1 MKSNVIVALLAGGAC
16 MASVACGS
24 KSGNVEQTA
33 VEEKPKVTT
42 EVVHVEKVDQI
53 SVFTGNVEGYAVNN
67 ITPQSSRRISR
78 LLVDVGDHVTAGQ
91 VVAEMDESS
100 LAQAKSQLA
109 TDKAAF
115 ERADELY
122 KFGGESKA
130 AWEEAKNTY
139 ELSQSNY
146 DNLLENTTLCSPI
159 AGVVTARNYDNG
171 DMVGAEPIF
180 VIQQIRPVKIIV
192 TEPIFVIQQIR
203 PVKIIVNVSESLY
216 SYVKKG
222 MGVDVTLDALPDR
235 TFEGKVSRITP
246 AVDAS
251 TRTFPVEIIVT
262 NSDEVVKPG
271 MYARVTMNYG
281 SRDNVVVPDRA
292 VVKQMGSGDRYIYV
306 YQQDGTVKFQK
317 VELGRRMSDRYEI
330 TAGLAD
336 GDEIVV
342 KGQNALNNGVSVER
356 VNE

>member
-1 MKSNVIVALLAGGAC
+1 MKSNVIVALLLGGAC

-24 KSGNVEQTA
+24 KSGNAEQA
-33 VEEKPKVTT
+33 VVEEKPKVTT
-42 EVVHVEKVDQI
+42 QVVHVEKVDQI

-78 LLVDVGDHVTAGQ
+78 LLVDVGDHVSAGQ
-91 VVAEMDESS
+91 QVAEMDESS

-130 AWEEAKNTY
+130 AWEEAKNEY
-139 ELSQSNY
+139 EVSQANY
-146 DNLLENTTLCSPI
+146 DNLLENTTLRSPI

-171 DMVGAEPIF
+171 DMVGSNPIF
-180 VIQQIRPVKIIV
+180 VIQQIRPVKIM
-192 TEPIFVIQQIR
+192 
-203 PVKIIVNVSESLY
+203 VNVSESLY
-216 SYVKKG
+216 TYVKKG
-222 MGVDVTLDALPDR
+222 MSVDVSLDAIPGR

-246 AVDAS
+246 AIDPS
-251 TRTFPVEIIVT
+251 THTFPVEIIVA
-262 NSDEVVKPG
+262 NSDESVKPG

-281 SRDNVVVPDRA
+281 TRDNVVVPDRA

-306 YQQDGTVKFQK
+306 YQQDGTVKYQK
-317 VELGRRMSDRYEI
+317 VELGRRISDRYEI
-330 TAGLAD
+330 TEGLAD
-336 GDEIVV
+336 GDEIVIS
-342 KGQNALNNGVSVER
+342 GQNALNNGASVER